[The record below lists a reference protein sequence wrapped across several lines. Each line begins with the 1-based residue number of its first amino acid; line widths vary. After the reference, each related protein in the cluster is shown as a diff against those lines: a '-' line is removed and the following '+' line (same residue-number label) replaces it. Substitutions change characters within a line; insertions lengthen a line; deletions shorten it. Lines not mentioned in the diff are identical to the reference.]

1 MAHAL
6 VKGSPVTRWQAVCH
20 PQHRRHEHILLAL
33 LELEDGSRVLTDLG
47 FDKAAAEA
55 NITARWAATLAAH
68 QPK

>member
-1 MAHAL
+1 
-6 VKGSPVTRWQAVCH
+6 
-20 PQHRRHEHILLAL
+20 L

-68 QPK
+68 EPK